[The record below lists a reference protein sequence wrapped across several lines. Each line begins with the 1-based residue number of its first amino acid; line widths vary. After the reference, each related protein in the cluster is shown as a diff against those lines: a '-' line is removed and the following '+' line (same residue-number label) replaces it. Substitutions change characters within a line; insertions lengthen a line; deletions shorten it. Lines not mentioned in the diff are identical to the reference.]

1 MSATVSI
8 NLSTL
13 SRLPPPPSPHR
24 QVPIQKEEG
33 RSGSGEKVTPVRL
46 NDESASDE
54 DCAHLGHSSLPPSLS
69 SSPRITFRQMVVL
82 TSPHSTPL
90 PFREIKMM
98 DHRASA
104 RRDRQISLYAQVIAA
119 APSEEPR
126 VEWRLCEARREVA
139 REGGGVCQ

>member
-54 DCAHLGHSSLPPSLS
+54 DSAHLAPLLHPSLS

-82 TSPHSTPL
+82 TSLTSLHTPSV
-90 PFREIKMM
+90 RS
-98 DHRASA
+98 R
-104 RRDRQISLYAQVIAA
+104 
-119 APSEEPR
+119 
-126 VEWRLCEARREVA
+126 
-139 REGGGVCQ
+139 